1 MGLLTDDRIHR
12 RTDLSDLVSEIKQ
25 SDRES
30 SENDC
35 EMQPGQECPF
45 IGEEYLGL
53 YPDWYGNPLCVDSKR
68 TANISQ

>member
-1 MGLLTDDRIHR
+1 MGLLTDDRVHR

-30 SENDC
+30 PENDC

-45 IGEEYLGL
+45 IGEEYLGF
-53 YPDWYGNPLCVDSKR
+53 YPDWYGDPLCVGIKR
-68 TANISQ
+68 TVSISR